1 MMAALCEAGGAAY
14 PNAKEQQERRRIR
27 ERTMT
32 YNRGVFTTL
41 LALGLAS
48 LVGIGDA
55 VALDYPTKPVRW
67 IVGYPAGGSTDIMAR
82 LVGQYLSEKLGQQ
95 FVVENRPGATNNL
108 GTEQV
113 VRAAPDGY
121 TLLLVN
127 PANAVNATLYEKL
140 NFNFIRDI
148 APVAGFIRT
157 PNVMEVNPS
166 VPVKTVPEFIA
177 YAKANP
183 GKVNLASSGSG
194 TSIHMSGEL
203 FKMMTGLDMVHVP
216 YRGSA
221 PMLTDLLGGQVQVT
235 FDNMPSSIEHIRA
248 GRLRALAVTTSVRSA
263 ALPDVPVVADF
274 LPGYEASS
282 WFGAGVPKG
291 TPAEIIDK
299 LNKEMN
305 AALVDPRIKERLDAL
320 GGISLAGTPA
330 DFGKVIAEETDKW
343 AKVVKFSGAK
353 PD

>member
-1 MMAALCEAGGAAY
+1 MKSR
-14 PNAKEQQERRRIR
+14 AKFIR
-27 ERTMT
+27 
-32 YNRGVFTTL
+32 L
-41 LALGLAS
+41 LALVSVWFPLA
-48 LVGIGDA
+48 GIGDA

-67 IVGYPAGGSTDIMAR
+67 IVGYPAGGSTDILAR

-95 FVVENRPGATNNL
+95 FVVENRPGAGNNL
-108 GTEQV
+108 GTDQV

-140 NFNFIRDI
+140 NFNFIQDI

-166 VPVKTVPEFIA
+166 VPVKTVLEFIA

-183 GKVNLASSGSG
+183 GKINLASSGSG

-203 FKMMTGLDMVHVP
+203 FKMMAGLQMVHVP

-353 PD
+353 PE

>member
-1 MMAALCEAGGAAY
+1 MTSAL
-14 PNAKEQQERRRIR
+14 KSIR
-27 ERTMT
+27 
-32 YNRGVFTTL
+32 L
-41 LALGLAS
+41 LAFGLAS
-48 LVGIGDA
+48 FAGIGGA

-67 IVGYPAGGSTDIMAR
+67 IVGYPAGGSTDIVAR
-82 LVGQYLSEKLGQQ
+82 LIGQYLSEKLGQQ
-95 FVVENRPGATNNL
+95 FVIENRPGAGNNL

-121 TLLLVN
+121 TLLLIN

-140 NFNFIRDI
+140 SFNFIQDI
-148 APVAGFIRT
+148 APVTGFIRT

-183 GKVNLASSGSG
+183 GKINLASSGNG

-203 FKMMTGLDMVHVP
+203 FKMMAGLDMVHVP

-221 PMLTDLLGGQVQVT
+221 PMLTDLIGGQVQVT

-248 GRLRALAVTTSVRSA
+248 GRLRALAVTTAVRSD

-291 TPAEIIDK
+291 TPAEIVEK

-305 AALVDPRIKERLDAL
+305 AALADPKIKERLDAL

-330 DFGKVIAEETDKW
+330 DFGKVIAEETEKW